1 MLTPPQKRSVRVRVE
16 RPPVPNFSCLPLDW
30 FVKVISVMMFF
41 SFLTLLFLLDYS
53 KVVTYKNDA
62 VDHFL
67 EGCLDLSSKPRIVR
81 VGKSSRSEKLEDCLL
96 FNVRFVGSTWAWLF
110 ETWLTLILIFMMFK
124 SRLVLNVLS
133 TTRSSVRS
141 SAAAR
146 YCW

>member
-1 MLTPPQKRSVRVRVE
+1 MTYTSHGMFKKGLLACADAATKTISEGLSE
-16 RPPVPNFSCLPLDW
+16 RTTCSKHLICLPLDW
-30 FVKVISVMMFF
+30 FLKAISVLMFF
-41 SFLTLLFLLDYS
+41 YSFLTLLFLLDYS

-110 ETWLTLILIFMMFK
+110 ETWLTLILGYIYIKIIHFHD
-124 SRLVLNVLS
+124 V
-133 TTRSSVRS
+133 
-141 SAAAR
+141 
-146 YCW
+146 

>member
-1 MLTPPQKRSVRVRVE
+1 MFKKGLLACADAAAKTISEGSSGKTTCSKLLMFANWLICKGYKRTDV
-16 RPPVPNFSCLPLDW
+16 
-30 FVKVISVMMFF
+30 FF

-110 ETWLTLILIFMMFK
+110 ETWLTLILGYIYIKIIHFHD
-124 SRLVLNVLS
+124 V
-133 TTRSSVRS
+133 
-141 SAAAR
+141 
-146 YCW
+146 

>member
-1 MLTPPQKRSVRVRVE
+1 
-16 RPPVPNFSCLPLDW
+16 
-30 FVKVISVMMFF
+30 MMFF

-96 FNVRFVGSTWAWLF
+96 FNVRFVGSTWLF
-110 ETWLTLILIFMMFK
+110 ETLLTLILGYICIKIIHFHD
-124 SRLVLNVLS
+124 V
-133 TTRSSVRS
+133 
-141 SAAAR
+141 
-146 YCW
+146 